1 MTMKIGYIRNARSTG
16 GGAPPASDV
25 DLLVCAPADFAELDA
40 SLSEMRAAG
49 VNVLIID
56 GGDGTIREV
65 LSRAQDIWTGNPP
78 QYAIVASGNT
88 NLIARKTGALPSG
101 DPVGAVRSG
110 ALQSTSIPIM
120 KVERLG
126 KPPIRGF
133 IMGAG
138 AYATATRIAQEEI
151 ASRHG
156 LQVAMTILK
165 LVFSRSLRAGE
176 QFSVRHDDQQDSD
189 EARMLVGLSTLPGKL
204 IFGFEPF
211 WNTGAGPIRWLDIAA
226 NPPALLLAT
235 PFVAFGAPR
244 RWMRRAYR
252 SGSSQRVEMTLTSD
266 LVLDGERFVP
276 GTDDKVRVTAAE
288 TATFLAP

>member
-16 GGAPPASDV
+16 GGAPPAPDAG
-25 DLLVCAPADFAELDA
+25 LLVRAPANFAELDA
-40 SLSEMRAAG
+40 DLAEMRSAG
-49 VNVLIID
+49 ANVLIID

-65 LSRAQDIWTGNPP
+65 LSRAQDIWVGNAL

-88 NLIARKTGALPSG
+88 NLIARKTGPLPAD
-101 DPVGAVRSG
+101 DPIGAIRSG
-110 ALQSTSIPIM
+110 AMQSTSIPVM

-138 AYATATRIAQEEI
+138 AYATATRIAQEDI

-156 LQVAMTILK
+156 LQVAITILK
-165 LVFSRSLRAGE
+165 LVFNRSLRAGE
-176 QFSVRHDDQQDSD
+176 RFSVRHDDQRAVD
-189 EARMLVGLSTLPGKL
+189 EARMLIGLSTLPGKL
-204 IFGFEPF
+204 IFGLEPF
-211 WNTGAGPIRWLDIAA
+211 WNTGEGPIRWLDIAA
-226 NPPALLLAT
+226 NPPALLLAA

-252 SGSSQRVEMTLTSD
+252 SGSSQWVEMTLNSD
-266 LVLDGERFVP
+266 FVVDGEPFAP
-276 GTDDKVRVTAAE
+276 GTDGKVRVTAAE
-288 TATFLAP
+288 TATFLTP

>member
-16 GGAPPASDV
+16 GGAPPASDA
-25 DLLVCAPADFAELDA
+25 DLLVRAPADLAELDV
-40 SLSEMRAAG
+40 SLAEMRVAG
-49 VNVLIID
+49 VTVLIID

-65 LSRAQDIWTGNPP
+65 ISRAQDIWMGDELR
-78 QYAIVASGNT
+78 YAIVASGNT
-88 NLIARKTGALPSG
+88 NLIARKTGALPSD
-101 DPVGAVRSG
+101 DPIGAVRSG
-110 ALQSTSIPIM
+110 ALRSTGIPIL
-120 KVERLG
+120 KVERAG

-156 LQVAMTILK
+156 LQVAITILK

-176 QFSVRHDDQQDSD
+176 QFSVRHDDQQEVD
-189 EARMLVGLSTLPGKL
+189 EARMLIGLSTLPGKL
-204 IFGFEPF
+204 IFGLEPF
-211 WNTGAGPIRWLDIAA
+211 WNTGQGSIRWLDIAA
-226 NPPALLLAT
+226 NPPALLLAA

-244 RWMRRAYR
+244 RWMRHSYR

-266 LVLDGERFVP
+266 LVVDGERFTP
-276 GTDDKVRVTAAE
+276 GTDGKVRVTAAE